1 MSSSRVYLENL
12 LEVRH
17 LFQLLLEDRFRY
29 IDKIKTSGTTYMA
42 VVGLRPDRIIQD
54 TEESITNHL
63 STLLEFYFALRSKVQ
78 SFNENHGFSFS
89 LRAGKPPIYISIY
102 QGDIVLHLDGKLNS
116 ISSPWAYIRW
126 NALPNYLGDI
136 PNCIL
141 IIPRNSWEAIF
152 MKSSCNCLATSNN
165 GCESD
170 GCESVTGV

>member
-12 LEVRH
+12 LYIRH

-102 QGDIVLHLDGKLNS
+102 IFKHSHSADSFSETDNWFKL
-116 ISSPWAYIRW
+116 
-126 NALPNYLGDI
+126 YL
-136 PNCIL
+136 
-141 IIPRNSWEAIF
+141 EFIF
-152 MKSSCNCLATSNN
+152 SRSAHGPSGGRSYWCQT
-165 GCESD
+165 
-170 GCESVTGV
+170 TTI